1 MMLVRTT
8 TKAVLRLLF
17 DPEPAEDLQI
27 LGTTSLLSY
36 QGLLPAP
43 TLVCPP
49 PASLPPGLHS
59 DFSSEQRC
67 SLTSRY
73 PATTIHPTP
82 SVSPPIIHY

>member
-43 TLVCPP
+43 TLRIHSRGGSSAKFPSGVRDTTCPSCPP
-49 PASLPPGLHS
+49 PTRTADSLRDS
-59 DFSSEQRC
+59 
-67 SLTSRY
+67 
-73 PATTIHPTP
+73 
-82 SVSPPIIHY
+82 